1 MPNLQVLSGVL
12 YNGLGLVR
20 PPGHHAMAATPCGFC
35 GFNNVVIAAHSALE
49 AGLDRVLVVDFDL
62 HHGQGT
68 QQAFYSDPRVL
79 YMSVHRYERGAYWP
93 HLRSS
98 TQTRVTSVKSELL
111 F

>member
-1 MPNLQVLSGVL
+1 
-12 YNGLGLVR
+12 
-20 PPGHHAMAATPCGFC
+20 MAATPCGFC

-111 F
+111 FC